1 MALLYIAAE
10 PGELKPFAERLTGLR
25 PLKWPL
31 DYAQEGILDDRRIL
45 LAANGPGPKLAAQAL
60 EIAIR
65 AIVAAD
71 LQSSALE
78 AVVSVGFCGALRSD
92 LQEGQIL
99 VANEIKD
106 PQSSEPL
113 PALEVETEHSF
124 VSGAFVSQ
132 NSVASTAAE
141 KTRLG
146 GQFQAIAVEMEAFG
160 VAARAKRAG
169 LPFYCIKVVSDRADE
184 NLRIDFNRSRS
195 RDGHFSRVK
204 IVLQAIAKPGLI
216 PELFRLKRRADMAA
230 RALGDFLVSC
240 RYITQSAS
248 SVGQSD
254 SKVDGE

>member
-10 PGELKPFAERLTGLR
+10 ARELTNFAERLTGLR

-65 AIVAAD
+65 AISAAD

-78 AVVSVGFCGALRSD
+78 GVISTGFCGALRSD
-92 LQEGQIL
+92 LVEGQIVVGTEVL
-99 VANEIKD
+99 AVATNEK
-106 PQSSEPL
+106 L
-113 PALEVETEHSF
+113 TALDVETEQPF
-124 VSGAFVSQ
+124 LSGTLVSQ
-132 NSVASTAAE
+132 DRVASTATE
-141 KTRLG
+141 KAQLA
-146 GQFQAIAVEMEAFG
+146 QQHDALAVEMEAFG

-184 NLRIDFNRSRS
+184 SLGIDFNRSRS
-195 RDGHFSRVK
+195 ADGRFSRVK
-204 IVLQAIAKPGLI
+204 IVLQAIARPNLI
-216 PELFRLKRRADMAA
+216 PELFRLRGRAEMAA

-240 RYITQSAS
+240 RYVSQSAS
-248 SVGQSD
+248 SVSQVEG
-254 SKVDGE
+254 KVEGE